1 MTPIRLCTVLET
13 KAKVWF
19 KSNYMEQSPFWEAT
33 RPQLLKKLPSF
44 YKTRRFITAFTRARH
59 LSLSCVTS
67 IPSYNLSKIR
77 FNIILTYSDSKF
89 RPRAQFGS
97 SAVYS
102 VLFPLPYLLHFPTLY
117 LTSSLICQNDED
129 EQPENLP
136 NHILF
141 PSSLI
146 NVVTITKALLIF
158 LLHVLSDFAGLLQ
171 FHVYFE
177 ATFFSSRV
185 FSDSIRNSLTKS
197 FYYRQTRRL
206 LYSLIPSHEN
216 AASLPHVCT
225 LEFLHFIWRT

>member
-1 MTPIRLCTVLET
+1 MTPIRLCTVWET

-19 KSNYMEQSPFWEAT
+19 KSNSMEQSPSWEAT

-44 YKTRRFITAFTRARH
+44 YKSRRFITAFTRARH
-59 LSLSCVTS
+59 LYLSCARS
-67 IPSYNLSKIR
+67 IQSIPPSYNLSKIR

-89 RPRAQFGS
+89 RPHAQFGS

-102 VLFPLPYLLHFPTLY
+102 VLFPTLY
-117 LTSSLICQNDED
+117 LTSSLICQKDER
-129 EQPENLP
+129 EQPENLS

-206 LYSLIPSHEN
+206 LYSRIQSHEN
-216 AASLPHVCT
+216 ATSLPHVCT